1 MEKLKD
7 PVMKS
12 TYAATVAQ
20 ILEESKV
27 DNINNIEGLTE
38 AIGSALQQ
46 AADKQIK
53 YERIPKKPW
62 ITQDT
67 LEIVEKK
74 RAAKKIRSENPEGMD
89 RYRQL
94 CREVKKATKQDKQRW
109 IEQQCAFIESCHG
122 NKKAE
127 RHTRR

>member
-1 MEKLKD
+1 
-7 PVMKS
+7 MKS

-53 YERIPKKPW
+53 YERIPKNPGLLR
-62 ITQDT
+62 T
-67 LEIVEKK
+67 LWK
-74 RAAKKIRSENPEGMD
+74 
-89 RYRQL
+89 
-94 CREVKKATKQDKQRW
+94 
-109 IEQQCAFIESCHG
+109 
-122 NKKAE
+122 
-127 RHTRR
+127 

>member
-1 MEKLKD
+1 
-7 PVMKS
+7 MKS

-94 CREVKKATKQDKQRW
+94 CREVKKDTKRTSN
-109 IEQQCAFIESCHG
+109 EV
-122 NKKAE
+122 
-127 RHTRR
+127 